1 MTMKK
6 KIICLTLLTFLFYIF
21 SYSSKLT
28 VVPEITPSLSD
39 IDVLDLTEEQITDT
53 IIKKDSGVVFITTKG
68 EIFHWHAEK
77 RMKDFLYN
85 LNRGILPDVF
95 HQGDYLVLKE
105 QDPAPDSSPAGT
117 ITYVIF
123 DLKEMKASTDL
134 KSNKIKKILGLN
146 QSCLVYLSIANE
158 LTVLDYRSNKPL
170 EAKKLPKKI
179 TVYNGE
185 WQENKFFVLTTSHLY
200 IYDQPRNTLE
210 TIQLKHKAVSDFLLD
225 GRWIY
230 YGSDQRELVKFSIK
244 TRKSRWRFKIGDLLK
259 MKPIK
264 IGRYIAIVPEDN
276 NIYFFNKNGTLHWWQ
291 KLDSTLRLPLK
302 AMKENV
308 AAFLWDNNVK
318 FINFKKKEVVTY
330 PLGRP
335 VVSNPVHID
344 DYIYIVSEDEV
355 IEREESQEPPYRRLS
370 KIGNHYGV
378 EIKTD
383 PMHVKPLGK
392 SIRFDLKPINLVEPI
407 YKIKI
412 IKTQWESQSRPVVFE
427 KQISVDDIPSFVWM
441 PNEPVEYKLIIEIEA
456 KNKRGVKVEQNFKSI
471 DIEKILKHYYYDIQ
485 ARYSLNLLN

>member
-1 MTMKK
+1 MP
-6 KIICLTLLTFLFYIF
+6 CC
-21 SYSSKLT
+21 SSKLT
-28 VVPEITPSLSD
+28 VVPEITSSLSD
-39 IDVLDLTEEQITDT
+39 IDVLDLTEKQITET
-53 IIKKDSGVVFITTKG
+53 IIKKDSGVLFITTKG

-85 LNRGILPDVF
+85 LNRDILPDVF

-105 QDPAPDSSPAGT
+105 QAPAPDSSPTGT

-123 DLKEMKASTDL
+123 DLKGMKESAVL
-134 KSNKIKKILGLN
+134 KSDTIKKILGLN
-146 QSCLVYLSIANE
+146 RSCLVYLSTANE
-158 LTVLDYRSNKPL
+158 LAALDYRSNKPL
-170 EAKKLPKKI
+170 TAKKLRKKV

-185 WQENKFFVLTTSHLY
+185 WKENRIFVLTTSHLY

-210 TIQLKHKAVSDFLLD
+210 TIKLKHKAVSDFLVE
-225 GRWIY
+225 GRWMY
-230 YGSDQRELVKFSIK
+230 YGSDQRELVQFSINA
-244 TRKSRWRFKIGDLLK
+244 RKSRWRFKIGDVLK
-259 MKPIK
+259 MKPSK
-264 IGRYIAIVPEDN
+264 IGPYIAIVPEDN

-291 KLDSTLRLPLK
+291 KLDSTLRRPPK

-318 FINFKKKEVVTY
+318 FLNYKKKKVVTY

-335 VVSNPVHID
+335 VASNPVHID

-355 IEREESQEPPYRRLS
+355 IERKENQEPPYRRLS

-378 EIKTD
+378 EIETD
-383 PMHVKPLGK
+383 PKHVKPLGK
-392 SIRFDLKPINLVEPI
+392 SVRFDLKPINLVEPG

-412 IKTQWESQSRPVVFE
+412 IKTQWESQSKPVVFE

-456 KNKRGVKVEQNFKSI
+456 KNKKGVMVEQTFNSI
-471 DIEKILKHYYYDIQ
+471 DIEKILKNYYYDIQ
-485 ARYSLNLLN
+485 TRYSFNFFKLVK